1 MTFLQKSYV
10 DYNKVEK
17 PVLVTISYEGSNDE
31 EELEMV
37 LVINGNNNNYN
48 IVGDSKS
55 NNEVQKNSF
64 DDNINE
70 DIKVTLKTTINAKVV
85 WVMKMLQALYSTK
98 LLCKHQKKKAPM
110 KI

>member
-1 MTFLQKSYV
+1 M

-85 WVMKMLQALYSTK
+85 
-98 LLCKHQKKKAPM
+98 
-110 KI
+110 